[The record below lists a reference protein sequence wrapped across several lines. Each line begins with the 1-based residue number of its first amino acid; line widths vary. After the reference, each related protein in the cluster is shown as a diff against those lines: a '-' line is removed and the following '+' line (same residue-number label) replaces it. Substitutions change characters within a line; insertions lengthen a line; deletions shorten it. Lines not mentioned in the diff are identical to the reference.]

1 MPICQ
6 GCGLNKV
13 LIKAHAIPESFF
25 VKMRSEHGV
34 PKLMTDVKGVY
45 PKKAPIGVYDNQ
57 ILCRECEDRFQVVD
71 DYGQKLLLQSKSEH
85 EELKVGGN
93 VHGFR
98 VKDVEYEKLK
108 LFLISV
114 LWRAS
119 LSNHS
124 FYSRVNL
131 GPYQQKAKDL
141 IWANDPGEQTDFPF
155 VIAKFTDASIGK
167 TMLDPHPER
176 WAGVNYYRLY
186 MCGYVIYIK
195 VDKRTSPE
203 MMKKVEMAPGG
214 DLIIVGRNIE
224 NSSELPVMTS
234 IVKNASK

>member
-1 MPICQ
+1 MAICQ
-6 GCGLNKV
+6 GCGLDKD

-25 VKMRSEHGV
+25 VKMRTEHGA

-45 PKKAPIGVYDNQ
+45 PKKALIGVYDNQ

-71 DYGQKLLLQSKSEH
+71 DYGQKLLLQSESEH
-85 EELKVGGN
+85 EELKVGGK

-98 VKDVEYEKLK
+98 VKDAEYEKLK

-119 LSNHS
+119 LSNHF

-141 IWANDPGEQTDFPF
+141 IWANDPGAQTDFPF

-186 MCGYVIYIK
+186 MYGYVMYIK

-203 MMKKVEMAPGG
+203 MLKKFEMAPDG

-234 IVKNASK
+234 IVKNALK